1 MGFADVALSEIIA
14 EKLGYE
20 ASPGIIPDNSFAPSL
35 VTFPGDTAGKKSSLI
50 NMANNSGFTRR
61 TPDIMTEELCAILS
75 QKITFEFKPLYDLV
89 YANLHARNAASGGD
103 EMLRLR
109 AYEKLQNLVH
119 DGMVKKT
126 EKKYR
131 GNPAALLVVSSRLKE
146 WRVAAH
152 QRTAAL
158 RAG

>member
-1 MGFADVALSEIIA
+1 
-14 EKLGYE
+14 
-20 ASPGIIPDNSFAPSL
+20 
-35 VTFPGDTAGKKSSLI
+35 
-50 NMANNSGFTRR
+50 MANNSGFTRR

-75 QKITFEFKPLYDLV
+75 QKASFEFKPLYELV

-131 GNPAALLVVSSRLKE
+131 GNPAALLVVSSRLEE
-146 WRVAAH
+146 WRVAAT

>member
-1 MGFADVALSEIIA
+1 MILSSPSSGFMTSRRIR
-14 EKLGYE
+14 KR
-20 ASPGIIPDNSFAPSL
+20 PDM
-35 VTFPGDTAGKKSSLI
+35 AG
-50 NMANNSGFTRR
+50 NSGFIRR

-75 QKITFEFKPLYDLV
+75 RKTSYEFKPLYDLI

-119 DGMVKKT
+119 DGMVTKT
-126 EKKYR
+126 AKKYR
-131 GNPAALLVVSSRLKE
+131 ANPAPLLQVSARLEE
-146 WRVAAH
+146 WRLLAQ

-158 RAG
+158 RAS

>member
-1 MGFADVALSEIIA
+1 MILSSPSSGFMTSRRIRRR
-14 EKLGYE
+14 
-20 ASPGIIPDNSFAPSL
+20 PDM
-35 VTFPGDTAGKKSSLI
+35 AG
-50 NMANNSGFTRR
+50 NSGFIRR

-75 QKITFEFKPLYDLV
+75 RKTSYEFKPLYDLI

-119 DGMVKKT
+119 DGMVTKT
-126 EKKYR
+126 AKKYR
-131 GNPAALLVVSSRLKE
+131 GNPAPLLRVGARLEE
-146 WRVAAH
+146 WLLLAQ

-158 RAG
+158 RAS

>member
-1 MGFADVALSEIIA
+1 
-14 EKLGYE
+14 
-20 ASPGIIPDNSFAPSL
+20 
-35 VTFPGDTAGKKSSLI
+35 
-50 NMANNSGFTRR
+50 
-61 TPDIMTEELCAILS
+61 
-75 QKITFEFKPLYDLV
+75 
-89 YANLHARNAASGGD
+89 
-103 EMLRLR
+103 MLRLR

-131 GNPAALLVVSSRLKE
+131 GNPAALLVVSSRLEE
-146 WRVAAH
+146 WRVAAN